1 MVERM
6 QVHSDKDIN
15 LALILHLSHYF
26 SEPWFPHLYLEGRAV
41 LFTAVLLL
49 GLVLLTRQVL
59 NGICQMNE

>member
-1 MVERM
+1 M

-49 GLVLLTRQVL
+49 GLYYSHDKCSMVFVK
-59 NGICQMNE
+59 